1 MHHFFFFLPT
11 PTIIPNC
18 NFSFFFLT
26 STSPSKFLVSYFP
39 DSPHTATRYLHSS
52 LLLAAST
59 DSVIGQIR
67 VKSINTIFFLV
78 QKFNFDCS
86 ITCDSHRDMSSSCT
100 GELKLTALCMTD
112 APWALWTEACWG
124 PMRNPT
130 IGTSLSLAFCF
141 LQKIKSIKPSII
153 FDFCLTLFLNTLSSS
168 SLLKNP
174 EKIFRFDWTIE
185 AMASLEKSLHELSLD
200 GERALKSNNSTHD
213 G

>member
-1 MHHFFFFLPT
+1 MGSAAPRASTLPTATSAFSHTVNHAETRLLQQQQQTTAPKCSMQCIRPWYSGWRQCRRCKQGGPCAIKLHLKQRRQRHAHTNTQVMHHFFFFLPT

-78 QKFNFDCS
+78 QKFNFDF
-86 ITCDSHRDMSSSCT
+86 IY
-100 GELKLTALCMTD
+100 
-112 APWALWTEACWG
+112 
-124 PMRNPT
+124 
-130 IGTSLSLAFCF
+130 F
-141 LQKIKSIKPSII
+141 L
-153 FDFCLTLFLNTLSSS
+153 
-168 SLLKNP
+168 
-174 EKIFRFDWTIE
+174 KIF
-185 AMASLEKSLHELSLD
+185 
-200 GERALKSNNSTHD
+200 
-213 G
+213 